1 MALLTPGY
9 WPDTFWPASY
19 WQDVYWPDYA
29 LVAGLG
35 VIIDPTIGSLT
46 PVRTLVSA
54 TPVRTLMSVTPSR
67 TIEEK

>member
-19 WQDVYWPDYA
+19 WQDAYWPDYA

-35 VIIDPTIGSLT
+35 VIIDPTIESIT
-46 PVRTLVSA
+46 PVRTLI
-54 TPVRTLMSVTPSR
+54 SVTTNRS
-67 TIEEK
+67 IEGK